1 MAIHIR
7 RREFIFTLGG
17 AAAAWPLAARAQQ
30 PAMPVVGILSGASL
44 ETRREF
50 VAAFHRGL
58 AETGYIEGQN
68 VAIEYRWADGQNNR
82 LPALAAEL
90 VRRQVAVIA
99 TLGSTP
105 ATLAAKVATQSIPI
119 VFWVGTDPVEAG
131 LVASLNRPGGNLTGV
146 ASLAIEV
153 AGKCLEVLRE
163 LVPAATSVGLL
174 VNPTNPAT
182 TESYTREVQNAA
194 RVLGLRLLVQNASKG
209 NEIEPAVATLL
220 QQRVGAL
227 MSMADPIFFTQIDQL
242 VALAARHAIPAISP
256 YREFTAAGGLVSYGS
271 NLNDAYRQVGIYT
284 GRILKGEKPGDL
296 PVMQPTKFDLVINAK
311 TARALG
317 ITVPLP
323 LSGRADE
330 VIE

>member
-1 MAIHIR
+1 MR
-7 RREFIFTLGG
+7 RREFITLLGS
-17 AAAAWPLAARAQQ
+17 AAAWPLAVRAQQ
-30 PAMPVVGILSGASL
+30 PAMPVVGFLSGASL

-105 ATLAAKVATQSIPI
+105 AALAAKVATQSIPI

-311 TARALG
+311 TAKALG
-317 ITVPLP
+317 LEIPPTL
-323 LSGRADE
+323 LARADE

>member
-30 PAMPVVGILSGASL
+30 PTMPVVGFLSGASL

-105 ATLAAKVATQSIPI
+105 AALAAKVATQSIPI

-256 YREFTAAGGLVSYGS
+256 FREFTAAGGLVSYGS

-311 TARALG
+311 TAKALG
-317 ITVPLP
+317 LEIPPTL
-323 LSGRADE
+323 LARADE